1 MSKRIIS
8 FFRSLLLLLL
18 LLLPGPLF
26 AQVAGLNTLSLLQ
39 MSSSARAAALGVDYL
54 PVYDPLD
61 IHAGLDN
68 PSLIGIDYHRR
79 MALDYV
85 GLFSGSHFASAA
97 YGYNF
102 PRLGAF
108 LFGLQA
114 NSYGRFEGYDE
125 AENSTGTFTAADYAF
140 TIGWGRHI
148 DSSFSIGATFKPIL
162 SQYETYTA
170 FAFSL
175 DIAGSYFSPSRR
187 FAATLMARNIG
198 AQLATFAGTVEE
210 LPFDLSVA
218 LSYKAA
224 NAPFR
229 VFFELNELTRWHLS
243 YDDPLDP
250 TVTVDPYTGKPIV
263 QPWYSGIGR
272 VLDEVARHTVVGVE
286 LDINHIFFARVGYR
300 YRQMA
305 EMYAADRT
313 SVNLSGFSYGVG
325 LRTKKFEFS
334 FARRNYHL
342 GQAPTFIALTF
353 KL

>member
-1 MSKRIIS
+1 MMAAMLS
-8 FFRSLLLLLL
+8 FFFIPPSTCR
-18 LLLPGPLF
+18 
-26 AQVAGLNTLSLLQ
+26 AQIAGMDALTVLDLSSEARTAGLGL
-39 MSSSARAAALGVDYL
+39 DYL
-54 PVYDPLD
+54 PLFDADPA
-61 IHAGLDN
+61 IAIDN
-68 PSLIGIDYHRR
+68 PSLLRSEMCGIG
-79 MALDYV
+79 ALSFVSLFDG
-85 GLFSGSHFASAA
+85 GLFGSLSYAHSFKHIGPLIFSFRFNN
-97 YGYNF
+97 YGGF
-102 PRLGAF
+102 DA
-108 LFGLQA
+108 
-114 NSYGRFEGYDE
+114 YDE
-125 AENSTGTFTAADYAF
+125 EDIQQGTFSAADYAV
-140 TIGWGRHI
+140 TVGWAKWI
-148 DSSFSIGATFKPIL
+148 DSNMSIGVNFKPVL
-162 SQYETYTA
+162 SHYESYTA
-170 FAFSL
+170 LAVAF
-175 DIAGSYFSPSRR
+175 DVAGSYTSDNRR

-272 VLDEVARHTVVGVE
+272 VLDELARHTVVGVE

-305 EMYAADRT
+305 EMYAVDRT